1 MDKDLLDFYTDYLI
15 ASTRQTSCTNLSR
28 ILGNTVSHDKFTR
41 FLSSS
46 DFDSKQLWALVKQTV
61 REIEIDEGILVFD
74 DSISEKPYTDESE
87 LICWHYDHTKGYSVK
102 GINLLSGLYV
112 GKDDIALPVCYDL
125 IKKDIIDEKGKRS
138 SSKSKNKRM
147 LECFDLALKNQLKFK
162 WVITDIWFGSAD
174 NMKYIKEKKKEFI
187 MPLKTNRKVAIGLE
201 NKNRGKYVPI
211 ESLRLEPGD
220 CLEVYLEKIPFP
232 VTLIKEEYANKD
244 DSTGVLYLV
253 CSDLTATYQQIV
265 TLYQKR
271 WRVEEYHKS
280 LKNNSSLANSPTRT
294 VRTQSNHLFMSLV
307 GYCKLELFRM
317 RKGLNHFALK
327 SKLYTTAMLAAFQEL
342 RKLNNGIQLK
352 FEFA

>member
-1 MDKDLLDFYTDYLI
+1 
-15 ASTRQTSCTNLSR
+15 
-28 ILGNTVSHDKFTR
+28 
-41 FLSSS
+41 
-46 DFDSKQLWALVKQTV
+46 
-61 REIEIDEGILVFD
+61 
-74 DSISEKPYTDESE
+74 
-87 LICWHYDHTKGYSVK
+87 
-102 GINLLSGLYV
+102 
-112 GKDDIALPVCYDL
+112 
-125 IKKDIIDEKGKRS
+125 
-138 SSKSKNKRM
+138 M
-147 LECFDLALKNQLKFK
+147 LECLEQALKNQLKFK

-174 NMKYIKEKKKEFI
+174 NMKFIKEKQKEFI
-187 MPLKTNRKVAIGLE
+187 MPLKTNRKVAISLE
-201 NKNRGKYVPI
+201 NKNKGKYVPI
-211 ESLRLEPGD
+211 ESLQIEPGD
-220 CLEVYLEKIPFP
+220 CLEVYMEKIPFP

-253 CSDLTATYQQIV
+253 CSDLTVTYQQII

-327 SKLYTTAMLAAFQEL
+327 SKLYTTAMMAAFQEL